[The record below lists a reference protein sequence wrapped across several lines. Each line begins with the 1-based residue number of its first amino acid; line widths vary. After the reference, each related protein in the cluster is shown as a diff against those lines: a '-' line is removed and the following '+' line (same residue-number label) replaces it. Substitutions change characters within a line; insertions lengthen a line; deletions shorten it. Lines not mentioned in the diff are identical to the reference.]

1 MKKKEKLIEL
11 FFEILD
17 PSSVVNENSRISIS
31 ASNNLS
37 ALLMLLETSIAKY
50 IESNGDEYDGRYDG
64 LSESIY
70 NDEKLV

>member
-1 MKKKEKLIEL
+1 M
-11 FFEILD
+11 
-17 PSSVVNENSRISIS
+17 VNENSRISIS

-64 LSESIY
+64 LLESIY